1 MVPFGCESTGPEG
14 QRRACTKVTMAK
26 SVNGIAI
33 PNQLV
38 LILII
43 LAQPALLMGQQLAV
57 STPPEIFVRPTTT
70 STEIDSSLAGS
81 TAAAERNALV
91 ISSSMRTVSPAM
103 LVMIPTLEQKPFE
116 HRFWDR
122 ENRTLFAMNA
132 ALAGADFAVT
142 RRNLDHN
149 GKELNPLTSLLSSST
164 PGLAANFAMETGG
177 VVGVSYLFHK
187 SGHHRLERMTS
198 FVNLGGSVF
207 AVSYGM
213 AHR

>member
-1 MVPFGCESTGPEG
+1 
-14 QRRACTKVTMAK
+14 MAK
-26 SVNGIAI
+26 SVNGILT
-33 PNQLV
+33 PNQLAV
-38 LILII
+38 IFII
-43 LAQPALLMGQQLAV
+43 LAQPSLLMGQQLAV
-57 STPPEIFVRPTTT
+57 STPPEIFVKPMTT
-70 STEIDSSLAGS
+70 STEMDSSLAGY
-81 TAAAERNALV
+81 TAAAQRNALV
-91 ISSSMRTVSPAM
+91 VSSNMRTVSPAL

-149 GKELNPLTSLLSSST
+149 GKELNPLTSLLSGST
-164 PGLAANFAMETGG
+164 PGLAANFAIETGG

-187 SGHHRLERMTS
+187 TGHHRLERMTS
-198 FVNLGGSVF
+198 YVNLGGSAF
-207 AVSYGM
+207 AVSYGL